1 MSALGRSRLCEN
13 SDFEVARRISVSVS
27 SLWEPIAPATS
38 LGRRQLRKQ
47 FCASLAQASFHT
59 ACARSGHFRKA
70 RLLTQFAPRSLRYS
84 ADEKPGG
91 AVSAHMGGF

>member
-47 FCASLAQASFHT
+47 FCGSLAQASFHT
-59 ACARSGHFRKA
+59 AWVNRVILAVRPTTSSLP
-70 RLLTQFAPRSLRYS
+70 RL
-84 ADEKPGG
+84 ADIIRAGRH
-91 AVSAHMGGF
+91 VSNVPITDVA